1 MNDTDD
7 LSKSLSYGKF
17 ILFLGQGGRCVL
29 GIEGI
34 NCLLGV
40 FGNVFFIYI
49 WGHIEILPLESSF
62 SSLPY
67 QVIVCVLHDKKC
79 FFTLPTITPSIETH
93 LALVRGFPTRSFY
106 PIASTRRAQLSVAT
120 KVRPTDVNYWF
131 NTD

>member
-49 WGHIEILPLESSF
+49 
-62 SSLPY
+62 
-67 QVIVCVLHDKKC
+67 
-79 FFTLPTITPSIETH
+79 
-93 LALVRGFPTRSFY
+93 
-106 PIASTRRAQLSVAT
+106 
-120 KVRPTDVNYWF
+120 
-131 NTD
+131 